1 MEFRD
6 LKGKFDE
13 KKPDLDLVE
22 AKNADLSNH
31 YRITMN
37 EKKPQMDHL
46 DMLVSKRNALEDEV
60 SAMIRFNEDHHDH
73 IDQMVT
79 TIRDLKET

>member
-1 MEFRD
+1 
-6 LKGKFDE
+6 
-13 KKPDLDLVE
+13 
-22 AKNADLSNH
+22 
-31 YRITMN
+31 
-37 EKKPQMDHL
+37 MDHL

-60 SAMIRFNEDHHDH
+60 SAMIQFNEDHHDH